1 MRREKRH
8 RQKVPFR
15 SDPSEPDISDIIPV
29 VEYTPIVVPERLRV
43 ETPFEADDEAAAT
56 EELINEQRLNDDAI
70 LGLAVSISAS
80 AQDAISF
87 LNEANSQIRSAGSI
101 IYQVVIAVLAIVA
114 IVSLITVGIKMYSG
128 DQESAQKALGWCGGM
143 VFCIIAALVL
153 KNFIGL

>member
-1 MRREKRH
+1 MKTRG
-8 RQKVPFR
+8 
-15 SDPSEPDISDIIPV
+15 
-29 VEYTPIVVPERLRV
+29 ERN
-43 ETPFEADDEAAAT
+43 AACG
-56 EELINEQRLNDDAI
+56 I

-101 IYQVVIAVLAIVA
+101 ILA

>member
-1 MRREKRH
+1 MKARGVR
-8 RQKVPFR
+8 
-15 SDPSEPDISDIIPV
+15 
-29 VEYTPIVVPERLRV
+29 Y
-43 ETPFEADDEAAAT
+43 AACG
-56 EELINEQRLNDDAI
+56 I
-70 LGLAVSISAS
+70 LGLAVTVSAS

-87 LNEANSQIRSAGSI
+87 LNEANTQIRSAGSI

-153 KNFIGL
+153 KNFIGLCGAGCTEIWTGLSRCSASRDDISPLPV

>member
-1 MRREKRH
+1 MKNCG
-8 RQKVPFR
+8 
-15 SDPSEPDISDIIPV
+15 
-29 VEYTPIVVPERLRV
+29 ERY
-43 ETPFEADDEAAAT
+43 AACGV
-56 EELINEQRLNDDAI
+56 

-101 IYQVVIAVLAIVA
+101 IFAIVA

>member
-43 ETPFEADDEAAAT
+43 ETPFAACGV
-56 EELINEQRLNDDAI
+56 